1 MVVIKPGCL
10 ALYKNQPARVLTVGD
25 RVEIELTGGER
36 VRVRLKDIFV
46 LHPGPLVNLK
56 ELVHI
61 QGDVRT
67 AWEILAGGKIT
78 LEELAELAY
87 GEFSPSSAWS
97 AWQCIAEQ
105 VYFTG
110 SPVDIRVYSAE
121 EVEQKQK
128 ERAQAEAEQQA
139 WKSFIDRV
147 QHRTVGPADHD
158 YLIDVENLA
167 YRRSSHS
174 RVLHVL
180 GRAESAESAH
190 SLLLDLGVWNELVNP
205 YPIREGVVL
214 QQVDLPVPS
223 LPKED
228 RLDLTHLQ
236 AFAIDDEGTDTPDDA
251 LSLDGERI
259 WVHVADV
266 SALVHPDSAI
276 DLEARSRGM
285 SLHLPEGTIH
295 LLPRDVT
302 LRLGLGLQE
311 ISPALSFG
319 FIIDS
324 NGQVTDFSVSP
335 SWIRVER
342 LNYAQAEPMVDEEP
356 LSTINQLLGAVR
368 ERRMLNHALMLDF
381 PEVKLTVDGG
391 QVEVQPI
398 LPFRSRAIVEE
409 AMILTGAET
418 ARYAAERGIILPFSQ
433 QDKVETSERPGTL
446 SGMFALRRLLKRS
459 HFSSSPGPHNGLGIP
474 AYSQVTSPLRRYLDL
489 VAHQQ
494 LRAALSG
501 LKCFDQDQ
509 VNARIAATEVIFD
522 SVRQA
527 ELLSEQH
534 WTLVYLLQHPGWR
547 GEGILVNRHNASGTL
562 ILPGLALEAR
572 VHLKQ
577 NWPLD
582 QVLPVILTGVDL
594 SQREARFR
602 ILD

>member
-1 MVVIKPGCL
+1 MYVIKPGCL
-10 ALYKNQPARVLTVGD
+10 ALYKNQPARVLTIGD
-25 RVEIELTGGER
+25 RIDIELISGER
-36 VRVRLKDIFV
+36 VRVRAKDIFV
-46 LHPGPLVNLK
+46 LHPGSLVNLR
-56 ELVHI
+56 ELVPV
-61 QGDVRT
+61 QGDIRT
-67 AWEILAGGKIT
+67 AWEILAGEKTT

-87 GEFSPSSAWS
+87 GEFTPSSAWS
-97 AWQCIAEQ
+97 AWLCVAEQ

-110 SPVDIRVYSAE
+110 SPFDIRAYSAE
-121 EVEQKQK
+121 EVDQKLK
-128 ERAQAEAEQQA
+128 ERAQAEADQRA
-139 WKSFIDRV
+139 WNSFINRV
-147 QHRTVGPADHD
+147 QNRTVGPADAN

-167 YRRSSHS
+167 NRRSSHS

-180 GRAESAESAH
+180 GRAETAESAH
-190 SLLLDLGVWNELVNP
+190 SLLLELGVWNELVNP

-214 QQVDLPVPS
+214 QQVNLPVPS
-223 LPKED
+223 LPDEE
-228 RLDLTHLQ
+228 RLDLTHLRT
-236 AFAIDDEGTDTPDDA
+236 FAIDDEGTDTPDDA
-251 LSLDGERI
+251 LSLDGERV

-266 SALVHPDSAI
+266 SSLVHPDSAI

-295 LLPRDVT
+295 MLPREVT
-302 LRLGLGLQE
+302 LRLGLGMQE

-319 FIIDS
+319 FIIDPY
-324 NGQVTDFSVSP
+324 GQVTDFSVSP
-335 SWIRVER
+335 SWIRVQR

-356 LSTINQLLGAVR
+356 LYTIYQMLSTTR
-368 ERRMLNHALMLDF
+368 ERRILNHALMLDF

-391 QVEVQPI
+391 QVKVQPI
-398 LPFRSRAIVEE
+398 LPFRSRAMVEE

-433 QDKVETSERPGTL
+433 QDKVDTNDRPGTL

-459 HFSSSPGPHNGLGIP
+459 RFSSSPGAHNGLGIP

-494 LRAALSG
+494 LRAFMSG
-501 LKCFDQDQ
+501 QKCLDDDQ
-509 VNARIAATEVIFD
+509 VNARIAEIGAVID

-547 GEGILVNRHNASGTL
+547 GEGILVERHNASGTL
-562 ILPGLALEAR
+562 IIPGLAVEAR

-582 QVLPVILTGVDL
+582 QVLPVTLTGLDL
-594 SQREARFR
+594 SQRETRFR
-602 ILD
+602 IID